1 MIYSLHGKLI
11 HKEQGTAVVE
21 CAGVGYMCLIT
32 FNTLKALPEI
42 GKDAFLYTYMTVRE
56 DAVNL
61 IGFAEKSELDS
72 FKMLTSIN
80 GVGAKVAL
88 AILSS
93 LLPEEIAAAVLS
105 GDVGLIT
112 KAPGVGKKLAQRIIL
127 ELNDKI
133 ASYSVSNTANGT
145 SSVAS
150 ISNENV
156 QNAIDALTV
165 LGYSP
170 ANVLPIISKLDITLP
185 TEQLIALTL
194 KELGKSR

>member
-133 ASYSVSNTANGT
+133 ASYSVSNTASGT
-145 SSVAS
+145 STVAS

>member
-11 HKEQGTAVVE
+11 HKEQGMAVVE
-21 CAGVGYMCLIT
+21 CGGVGYMCLVT

-42 GKDAFLYTYMTVRE
+42 GKEVFVYTHMTVRE
-56 DAVNL
+56 DAVTL
-61 IGFAEKSELDS
+61 IGFSDKAELDS

-88 AILSS
+88 GILSQ
-93 LLPEEIAAAVLS
+93 LLPDELAAAVLS
-105 GDVGLIT
+105 GDAALIS

-133 ASYSVSNTANGT
+133 SGYTVTSVGGQEKPLG
-145 SSVAS
+145 S
-150 ISNENV
+150 IADANV

-170 ANVLPIISKLDITLP
+170 AAVLPVISKFDMSLP
-185 TEQLIALTL
+185 TEQLISLTL
-194 KELGKSR
+194 KEFGKK

>member
-11 HKEQGTAVVE
+11 HKEQGMAVVE
-21 CAGVGYMCLIT
+21 CGGVGYMCLIT

-42 GKDAFLYTYMTVRE
+42 GKDAFLYTHMTVRE
-56 DAVNL
+56 DAVTL
-61 IGFAEKSELDS
+61 IGFSDKAELDS

-88 AILSS
+88 GILSQ
-93 LLPEEIAAAVLS
+93 LQPDELAAAVLS
-105 GDVGLIT
+105 GDAALIT

-133 ASYSVSNTANGT
+133 AGYTVTSVGGQEKPL
-145 SSVAS
+145 AS
-150 ISNENV
+150 IADANV

-170 ANVLPIISKLDITLP
+170 AAVLPVISKFDMSLP
-185 TEQLIALTL
+185 TEQLISLTL
-194 KELGKSR
+194 KEFGKK